1 MEGLLLQKQITDTIS
16 VIDTNK
22 VVDFYSDLLEKQ
34 STQFGLLLTAI
45 ISIFTILIGV
55 SWWWNISGMKN
66 QLKNEVDAAKNSMKE
81 DLDEW
86 KNKSKTEFNKL
97 INEKGKEIDGELQK
111 QLKHHEAELDRLY
124 GSACVDN
131 KGYIS
136 GAEWLFSAFE
146 LYKDMDEG
154 IAMELTLDGGI
165 EALKDA
171 VSEEEINDEK
181 IERIKNIE
189 EIVNKIPEVYHKK
202 GVEAKNLIKQLKAKR
217 NKTTDVKQA

>member
-1 MEGLLLQKQITDTIS
+1 MMEGLLLQKQITDTIS

-45 ISIFTILIGV
+45 IAIFTILIGV

-154 IAMELTLDGGI
+154 MAMEVTLDGGI
-165 EALKDA
+165 GALKDA
-171 VSEEEINDEK
+171 VSVEEINDDK
-181 IERIKNIE
+181 IERINNIE
-189 EIVNKIPEVYHKK
+189 KIVNKIPDVYYKR
-202 GVEAKNLIKQLKAKR
+202 GVEAKKLIKQLKAKS
-217 NKTTDVKQA
+217 KTSSDA